1 MNAEA
6 LRSEALL
13 HAGKARTMAAKLFN
27 DPQASQVDAGDL
39 LISMAQLVDLLCL
52 AGSQAAADRKDAER
66 WRTFIGLPYEARAD
80 WATNISLAPVLTSW
94 VDQAAK
100 EQRND

>member
-1 MNAEA
+1 MNYEA

-39 LISMAQLVDLLCL
+39 LISMAQLVDLLCV
-52 AGSQAAADRKDAER
+52 AATPAPAPLTDEQIDEMVAVASIAER
-66 WRTFIGLPYEARAD
+66 NMFRRFARAVER
-80 WATNISLAPVLTSW
+80 AHGIGAST
-94 VDQAAK
+94 K
-100 EQRND
+100 ESNQ